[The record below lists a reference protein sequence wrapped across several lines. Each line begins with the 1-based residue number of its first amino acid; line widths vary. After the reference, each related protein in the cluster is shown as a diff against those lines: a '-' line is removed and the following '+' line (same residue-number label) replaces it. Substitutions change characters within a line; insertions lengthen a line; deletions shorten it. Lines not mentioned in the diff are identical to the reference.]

1 MCYYV
6 LAVLMTTVVFPGIF
20 IADGAGGVG
29 AAVVDHEAFPVL
41 EGLPDDAVKAS
52 RQVLLDVIDRDD
64 Y

>member
-1 MCYYV
+1 M
-6 LAVLMTTVVFPGIF
+6 ATVVFPSVF

-29 AAVVDHEAFPVL
+29 AAVVDHEALPVL

-52 RQVLLDVIDRDD
+52 RQVFLDVIDRDD